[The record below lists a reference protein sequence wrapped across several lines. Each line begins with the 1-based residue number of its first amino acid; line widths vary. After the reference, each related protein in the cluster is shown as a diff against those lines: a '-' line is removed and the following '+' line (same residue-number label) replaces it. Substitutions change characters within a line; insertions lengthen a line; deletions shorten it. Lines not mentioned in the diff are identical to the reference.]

1 MDKDTTFM
9 KKAIALARQ
18 AIGRTAPNPS
28 VGALVVKSGRVVGRG
43 FHPKAGKPHAE
54 VYALAEA
61 GDNARG
67 ATLYVTLEPCNHYGK
82 TPPCTEAIIK
92 AGISRVVV
100 GTLDPNLIVAGKGI
114 ERLKDAGIVVDVG
127 VCAQE
132 CNDLIAWYAF
142 WLMHGR
148 PYVILKAAITLDGRI
163 ATATGDSQWI
173 SSEESRNHVHELRN
187 QVDGL
192 IVGMGTVLKDD
203 PLLTCRIEGGRD
215 PMRIILDPQ
224 LDIPEQAKCLGHG
237 SLVFT
242 TKSPA
247 LREEIIEHGTETVQ
261 MEADPSGLLP
271 WASLL
276 EHLGKMGLHCV
287 MVEGGSGVY
296 SSLLRSGLVDKLLFF
311 IAPKILGSGLPL
323 VDWGSPERIADSLKV
338 VITKVNLLGGD
349 ILVEGILGG

>member
-1 MDKDTTFM
+1 MDKDITFM
-9 KKAIALARQ
+9 HEAIALARQ
-18 AIGRTAPNPS
+18 AIGRTSPNPS
-28 VGALVVKSGRVVGRG
+28 VGALVVNGGHVVGRG

-54 VYALAEA
+54 VYALEEA

-67 ATLYVTLEPCNHYGK
+67 AALYVTLEPCNHYGK

-100 GTLDPNLIVAGKGI
+100 GTLDPNPIVAGKGI
-114 ERLKDAGIVVDVG
+114 ERLKDAGVVVDVG
-127 VCAQE
+127 VCGEE

-142 WLMHGR
+142 RLRNGR

-173 SSEESRNHVHELRN
+173 SSEESRHHVHELRN

-192 IVGMGTVLKDD
+192 IVGIGTVLKDN

-224 LDIPEQAKCLGHG
+224 LDIPERAKCLGHG

-242 TKSPA
+242 TKSLAVRP
-247 LREEIIEHGTETVQ
+247 EIIEHGTETVQ

-271 WASLL
+271 WTCVL

-311 IAPKILGSGLPL
+311 IAPKILGKGLPL
-323 VDWGSPERIADSLKV
+323 VDWGSPARIADSLKV